1 MDVCGD
7 TCNACEIQ
15 KRFAEALR
23 NRSNAEISR
32 LTGFHPE
39 AIRRYRLGRT
49 PPASLLAAMCTKLGL
64 SPDWLLLGRGP
75 MMAAEANAAAV
86 REAVV
91 ATAPSNGHGNG
102 NGNGASMLRPTNG
115 RATVLR
121 AAPMVGESLLRR

>member
-7 TCNACEIQ
+7 EFAACEIQ

-23 NRSNAEISR
+23 NRSNAEIAR

-49 PPASLLAAMCTKLGL
+49 PPASLLAAMCLKLGL
-64 SPDWLLLGRGP
+64 SADWLLLGRGP
-75 MMAAEANAAAV
+75 MMASE
-86 REAVV
+86 
-91 ATAPSNGHGNG
+91 ATALQQAVSMPLTNGHNTSGNG
-102 NGNGASMLRPTNG
+102 NGVPSAFKPTNG

-121 AAPMVGESLLRR
+121 ATPAVGEALLRR

>member
-1 MDVCGD
+1 MDVCSHCEVCGSG
-7 TCNACEIQ
+7 EIQ

-49 PPASLLAAMCTKLGL
+49 PPASLLAAMCVKLGL
-64 SPDWLLLGRGP
+64 SADWLLLGKGP
-75 MMAAEANAAAV
+75 MMASEIAAVV
-86 REAVV
+86 REAPVS
-91 ATAPSNGHGNG
+91 AAPT
-102 NGNGASMLRPTNG
+102 NGNGAHQVVSALKPTNG

-121 AAPMVGESLLRR
+121 ATPAGGEAMLRR